1 MFQKEEEDGRHGTLK
16 NQYGFQVDQVMKD
29 EAGKVGR
36 DQITESLLNLI
47 KDTNLHFEGT
57 GGPLIVLTRKM
68 TLAIKENGLEA
79 ELR

>member
-1 MFQKEEEDGRHGTLK
+1 
-16 NQYGFQVDQVMKD
+16 MKD